1 MSTPRVED
9 RAMTSPNLDD
19 LPEALSGHVGY
30 LLVRLGK
37 HAQRLFSAEIAAF
50 GLRPPHADIV
60 LTLAARGALSQIDI
74 ANTLRIE
81 RAHLVAL
88 LDQLEALGL
97 VRRAPDPT
105 DRRRHSV
112 GLTDEGATTAT
123 RLRQVALDVEK
134 ALVDGLSDLE
144 AATLRATLRRL
155 ARDADEG
162 D

>member
-1 MSTPRVED
+1 
-9 RAMTSPNLDD
+9 MTSPDLDD

-37 HAQRLFSAEIAAF
+37 HAQRLFSGEIAAL

-60 LTLAARGALSQIDI
+60 LTLGERGALSQVEI
-74 ANTLRIE
+74 AGTLRIE

-112 GLTDEGATTAT
+112 GLTDAGVETVGL
-123 RLRQVALDVEK
+123 LRAVAAQVEK
-134 ALVDGLSDLE
+134 TLLEGLSADE
-144 AATLRATLRRL
+144 ARALRAVLRRL
-155 ARDADEG
+155 AVGADEG

>member
-1 MSTPRVED
+1 
-9 RAMTSPNLDD
+9 MTSPNLDD
-19 LPEALSGHVGY
+19 LPQALSGHVGY

-37 HAQRLFSAEIAAF
+37 HAQRVFSVEIGAF

-60 LTLAARGALSQIDI
+60 LTLGERGALSQVEI
-74 ANTLRIE
+74 ASTLRIE

-97 VRRAPDPT
+97 VRRSPDPA

-112 GLTDEGATTAT
+112 GLTEKGQETVGQ
-123 RLRQVALDVEK
+123 LRAVAIQVEQTL
-134 ALVDGLSDLE
+134 LDGLSSDE
-144 AATLRATLRRL
+144 SSALRSVLRRL
-155 ARDADEG
+155 AVGADEG

>member
-1 MSTPRVED
+1 
-9 RAMTSPNLDD
+9 MTSPNLDD

-37 HAQRLFSAEIAAF
+37 HAQRLFSAEIASF
-50 GLRPPHADIV
+50 GLRPALADIV

-88 LDQLEALGL
+88 LDQLEALRL
-97 VRRAPDPT
+97 VLRSPDPS

-112 GLTDEGATTAT
+112 GLTEAGTETAT
-123 RLRQVALDVEK
+123 RLRQVALDVER
-134 ALVDGLSDLE
+134 ALIQGLSDDE
-144 AATLRATLRRL
+144 AATLRTMLRRL